1 MIINFVGNFT
11 NGYSGEV
18 ADETHIARSLEELG
32 HTVVRIPRDEWREHV
47 LQGNIY
53 PDLPADLH
61 ADINIICK
69 WHHFFDGRFIE
80 ALRDTSEA
88 PVFYWVWDSIDLGID
103 WHRLMAQEADLYLS
117 GELGRAE
124 EFRKLV
130 IPFYY
135 FQFDCVDGAIPA
147 MHSSRREYGIIYVGS
162 YDNQR
167 GRMDVLREINK
178 ATPIHVWGNGWDK
191 WEKDNFICHEPLYGE
206 AINEVIS
213 KSLIVL
219 GTSCDP
225 HLFGYWSNRVGRVL
239 RNGAYLL
246 QQYAPGM
253 ESFLHDWVEYFS
265 TPQEAIDKIRAFNY
279 MPINTHPELWT
290 SKQKAK
296 DLTILIERY
305 LKEDNGKDWLLP

>member
-47 LQGNIY
+47 LNGNIY

-80 ALRDTSEA
+80 TLRDASEA
-88 PVFYWVWDSIDLGID
+88 PVFYWVWDSIDLDIK
-103 WHRLMAQEADLYLS
+103 WHVDMAQHADLYLS

-135 FQFDCVDGAIPA
+135 FQFDCVDSDVPTGA
-147 MHSSRREYGIIYVGS
+147 SRELIYDVSYLGS

-167 GRMDVLREINK
+167 GRMDILRAINK
-178 ATPIHVWGNGWDK
+178 EVPINVWGNGWEK
-191 WEKDNFICHEPLYGE
+191 WEKDNFICHDPAYGKDAN
-206 AINEVIS
+206 AIIAQS
-213 KSLIVL
+213 KIIL

-239 RNGAYLL
+239 RAGGYLL
-246 QQYAPGM
+246 QQYTPGM
-253 ESFLHDWVEYFS
+253 ESFLHDYVDYFS
-265 TPQEAIDKIRAFNY
+265 TPQEAIDKIKAFNY
-279 MPINTHPELWT
+279 TPINTYPELWT

-305 LKEDNGKDWLLP
+305 LKEDQGKDWLLP